1 MSGVPLVHASAL
13 APSVSF
19 LTEIGTPM
27 ESLLARVGL
36 PAGALTEPDALI
48 PMHQVCLLVETA
60 ARAEGLEHLGFLIG
74 QRTPFSAMGSYGRL
88 VAQCFSL
95 QEALHT
101 AVRIVSA
108 YTSDGRLRLT
118 VDGERIWLKHAL
130 DRRLERGWR
139 EVEQF
144 NVMIMIQLV
153 RLTSHRAWRPRE
165 VRLRIPREVGLDRIE
180 PLADAR
186 LSFGHA
192 FTSIEIPRALLRE
205 PLVGID
211 PSVLTPKQLEQGLH
225 RTAPAADFRGSVRQV
240 VGTFLRDGYPSV
252 QQVAGSIGTSVRTL
266 QRRLTKSGVSYSRIV
281 EEERLRLATELLTQ
295 SHLRFTD
302 VALELGYAD
311 LAPFTH
317 AFRRWTGL
325 SPSEYRRNEIGTARR
340 TS

>member
-1 MSGVPLVHASAL
+1 MRGVPLVHASAL
-13 APSVSF
+13 APTVRF
-19 LTEIGTPM
+19 LTEIGTPVK
-27 ESLLARVGL
+27 SLLARVGL
-36 PAGALTEPDALI
+36 PVAALTEPDALI

-60 ARAEGLEHLGFLIG
+60 AHAERLEHLGFLIG
-74 QRTPFSAMGSYGRL
+74 QRTPFSAMGSFGRL

-95 QEALHT
+95 HEALHT

-118 VDGERIWLKHAL
+118 VDGERIWVQHAL
-130 DRRLERGWR
+130 DRRLECGWR

-144 NVMIMIQLV
+144 TVMLVIQLV
-153 RLTSHRAWRPRE
+153 RLTSHRTWRPRE
-165 VRLRIPREVGLDRIE
+165 VRLRIPPDAGLNRIE

-186 LSFGHA
+186 FSFGHA

-211 PSVLTPKQLEQGLH
+211 PSDLTSERLEQDLH
-225 RTAPAADFRGSVRQV
+225 RTAPAADFSSSVRQV

-266 QRRLTKSGVSYSRIV
+266 QRWLTESGVSYSRIV
-281 EEERLRLATELLTQ
+281 EEERIRLATELLTQ
-295 SHLRFTD
+295 TRLRFTD
-302 VALELGYAD
+302 VAMELGYAD

-325 SPSEYRRNEIGTARR
+325 SPSEYRRHEIGPERR